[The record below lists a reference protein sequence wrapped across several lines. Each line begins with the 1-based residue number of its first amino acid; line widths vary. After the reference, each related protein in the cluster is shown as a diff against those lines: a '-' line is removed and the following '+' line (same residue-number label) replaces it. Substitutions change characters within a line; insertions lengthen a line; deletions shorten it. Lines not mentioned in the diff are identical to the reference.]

1 MDLFPLIMPHVKG
14 GNDEWKR
21 EGEAAVAFQEP
32 QPETS
37 RCQRSGLLGQV
48 VSTSPQKSFFFFFFG
63 KNLPR
68 IFKPCFSLVCTRGMC
83 CNVKIGF
90 KAFLLGKIVSGF
102 LCLAFSQD
110 AHHALPTEL

>member
-1 MDLFPLIMPHVKG
+1 MGLSPLIMPHVKG

-21 EGEAAVAFQEP
+21 EGEAAVAFLEL

-37 RCQRSGLLGQV
+37 RCQRSGLLGQG
-48 VSTSPQKSFFFFFFG
+48 VSTSPQKSFFFFG

-68 IFKPCFSLVCTRGMC
+68 IFKPRFSLVCTRGMC
-83 CNVKIGF
+83 CNVKIGL
-90 KAFLLGKIVSGF
+90 KAFLLGKIVSGL
-102 LCLAFSQD
+102 LCLASSQD

>member
-1 MDLFPLIMPHVKG
+1 MVDLSPLIMPHVKG

-21 EGEAAVAFQEP
+21 EGEAAVAFLEL

-48 VSTSPQKSFFFFFFG
+48 VSTSPQKSFFFF
-63 KNLPR
+63 KPR
-68 IFKPCFSLVCTRGMC
+68 FSLVCTRGMC
-83 CNVKIGF
+83 CNVKIGL
-90 KAFLLGKIVSGF
+90 KAFLLGKIVSGL
-102 LCLAFSQD
+102 LCLASSQD